1 VGTPKAHIRVDA
13 TWRARALGGVKF
25 TLAMLH
31 DSPKA
36 ASAVSYPQFGGR
48 QLFTP
53 AHTTFDIGARHNFK
67 VAGTPMSLR
76 LVVNNVFN
84 ERAWKIIAPNTFQL
98 DDVRRYSLYLIAD
111 F

>member
-1 VGTPKAHIRVDA
+1 
-13 TWRARALGGVKF
+13 
-25 TLAMLH
+25 
-31 DSPKA
+31 
-36 ASAVSYPQFGGR
+36 
-48 QLFTP
+48 
-53 AHTTFDIGARHNFK
+53 
-67 VAGTPMSLR
+67 MSLR